1 MYFGNCGLRKTWLN
15 KCLKK
20 YHFRGY
26 FGERYT
32 ERERALFKSRWQDL
46 YHSHRSLL
54 KQLGWKKSF
63 LMICKVLKLFVN
75 ALTARDK
82 YPLRDRNNLTQPI
95 QMLLFEKEKNL
106 SPFLLHFWN
115 LHEILNISQKKKT
128 PIADEFPK
136 LWTPKNVLK

>member
-1 MYFGNCGLRKTWLN
+1 MS
-15 KCLKK
+15 KK

-32 ERERALFKSRWQDL
+32 ERERALFKSGWQDL

-95 QMLLFEKEKNL
+95 QMQLFEKEKNL
-106 SPFLLHFWN
+106 SPFFLHF
-115 LHEILNISQKKKT
+115 
-128 PIADEFPK
+128 
-136 LWTPKNVLK
+136 